1 MDEPVYTFV
10 HNRGP
15 LEGFEVMEL
24 DKASFIRQASSLL
37 KKPKQVFLGLGD
49 FIEIGDYNNLFD
61 SILFEKESVQFENL
75 LDNANRK
82 IAAQG
87 NIPFSFLKL
96 AVYFPDYLLKNVP
109 TYCASIVGKKGRLFP
124 GAETFMKKIKP
135 FHPIVISALPY
146 EIAIEFV
153 RRVGLQD
160 ENLIST
166 EYRTG
171 MDQFRRKVYAGGVV
185 NFISGDRKSLE
196 IEKHMAM
203 KDLREDEV
211 VYIGRGEAG
220 VKTFSTVNSIAFN
233 PPQSVLHGS
242 KLTVYGSTLES
253 LLVLFNY
260 DGELDAYLMSD
271 RVEEFLPSL
280 IVNSDMKGKEYDLI
294 ELELQHRHLQNNIL
308 GQRIEHSAES
318 YLTVERDIEID
329 FGGSAINMKD
339 VKKMVTER
347 MEKYQHNQQE
357 FINEIAQIATDR
369 YMKRS
374 TESE

>member
-135 FHPIVISALPY
+135 FHPVQEEGLRGRSG
-146 EIAIEFV
+146 EF
-153 RRVGLQD
+153 
-160 ENLIST
+160 
-166 EYRTG
+166 Y
-171 MDQFRRKVYAGGVV
+171 FRR
-185 NFISGDRKSLE
+185 
-196 IEKHMAM
+196 
-203 KDLREDEV
+203 
-211 VYIGRGEAG
+211 
-220 VKTFSTVNSIAFN
+220 
-233 PPQSVLHGS
+233 Q
-242 KLTVYGSTLES
+242 
-253 LLVLFNY
+253 
-260 DGELDAYLMSD
+260 
-271 RVEEFLPSL
+271 
-280 IVNSDMKGKEYDLI
+280 
-294 ELELQHRHLQNNIL
+294 
-308 GQRIEHSAES
+308 
-318 YLTVERDIEID
+318 
-329 FGGSAINMKD
+329 
-339 VKKMVTER
+339 KKPG
-347 MEKYQHNQQE
+347 N
-357 FINEIAQIATDR
+357 
-369 YMKRS
+369 
-374 TESE
+374 